1 MPTRKRKR
9 KKVDPNAPARPASAY
24 TLYMAK
30 FRQKIIDKNG
40 FRQSDIASI
49 GRELGRTWK
58 SLTAK
63 QRHPYEKKAQKQYA
77 RYQTEKAEYE
87 ATCAPIRTSTSSN
100 KLNHSNVSIFK
111 VCHRQ
116 SGSHRRRIISHVF
129 LLFTCFSVTQ
139 MSHTKNNWTI

>member
-63 QRHPYEKKAQKQYA
+63 QRHPYEKKAQKQS
-77 RYQTEKAEYE
+77 QTTNYSQ
-87 ATCAPIRTSTSSN
+87 TAPER
-100 KLNHSNVSIFK
+100 F
-111 VCHRQ
+111 RM
-116 SGSHRRRIISHVF
+116 VF
-129 LLFTCFSVTQ
+129 L
-139 MSHTKNNWTI
+139 